1 MIENNGVSP
10 KFKPI
15 SPIGYIGYQL
25 LFSIP
30 VVGFICILVFSI
42 SDKNINR
49 RNFARSYIFVYII
62 TFILAIVAGS
72 LGFSLR
78 ALLSRM

>member
-1 MIENNGVSP
+1 MEKEVLSP

-30 VVGFICILVFSI
+30 IVGFICILVFSVN
-42 SDKNINR
+42 DKNINR
-49 RNFARSYIFVYII
+49 RNFARSYIFIYLVVFLLSII
-62 TFILAIVAGS
+62 IGS
-72 LGFSLR
+72 LGLSLKE
-78 ALLSRM
+78 LFLGK